1 MPFDS
6 PLSETLLNIAR
17 AAKSMFV
24 VVEVEDGFLVG
35 EPSRRLNLES
45 LCDPAG
51 SLDRFTRASTYPYDD
66 LSTCTRV
73 LLGMYL
79 SPPKKRGDNVILR
92 VNASGRVDESRYLS
106 TQ

>member
-1 MPFDS
+1 MTFSSPF
-6 PLSETLLNIAR
+6 SETLLTIGE
-17 AAKSMFV
+17 AAKSVAM
-24 VVEVEDGFLVG
+24 VVEVEDGFLVW
-35 EPSRRLNLES
+35 EPSGRLNLES

-66 LSTCTRV
+66 LSTCIRV

-92 VNASGRVDESRYLS
+92 VNAPGRVDESRYPS

>member
-1 MPFDS
+1 
-6 PLSETLLNIAR
+6 
-17 AAKSMFV
+17 MFV

-73 LLGMYL
+73 LLGTYL
-79 SPPKKRGDNVILR
+79 SPPKKPGDNVILR